1 MPDFIN
7 KKISEAVDL
16 LCVPA
21 SRFKTNEISVNIA
34 MPLKKETASDFAL
47 AISAVSRKGRAYPD
61 MTALNVKKDKL
72 YGASLTANIQK
83 VGELQVMKLGVTSL
97 DDRFSFDGERISVSC
112 LELLLSLLFE
122 PLFDENSM
130 FREEDLNAEKRVLLE
145 KIAAEENDKRIYAV
159 RRLEEIMFA
168 DEPYGINRF
177 GCAEMIKAATP
188 KSVTDAWKAML
199 TKGKILVT
207 VVGNIDMPAA
217 EKLIKERFSSVER
230 NYEPVPKT
238 VFVPV
243 ADKVNEVCQ
252 KENIQQ
258 GKLVLGFRVDMKPDD
273 ERAAAMRSFCDA
285 FGGGPYSKLFANVRE
300 KMSLCYYCSARYVRQ
315 KSYIYIQCGCEEENM
330 QKAVDEIINQLEE
343 MKKGN
348 CTSELDSSKIAVGDL
363 LRSVSDMSTGI
374 EAWYSSQIA
383 DDKFISP
390 GQSAELNNS
399 VTLDD
404 VVACAKLL
412 SLDTVYRLV
421 SDKEDER

>member
-1 MPDFIN
+1 MPDYIN

-34 MPLKKETASDFAL
+34 MPLKKETAADFAL

-72 YGASLTANIQK
+72 YGATLTANVQK

-97 DDRFSFDGERISVSC
+97 DDRFSFDGESISVSC

-130 FREEDLNAEKRVLLE
+130 FREEDLNSEKRVLLE

-159 RRLEEIMFA
+159 RRMEEIMFA
-168 DEPYGINRF
+168 DEPYGTNRL
-177 GCAEMIKAATP
+177 GCAESIKAATP
-188 KSVTDAWKAML
+188 KSVTDAWKTML
-199 TKGKILVT
+199 SKGKILVT

-217 EKLIKERFSSVER
+217 EKLIKERFDSVER
-230 NYEPVPKT
+230 NYEPVSKT
-238 VFVPV
+238 VFVPR
-243 ADKVNEVCQ
+243 ADKVNEVCE

-330 QKAVDEIINQLEE
+330 QKAVDEIMNQLEE
-343 MKKGN
+343 IKKGN
-348 CTSELDSSKIAVGDL
+348 CTSELDSSRIALGDL
-363 LRSVSDMSTGI
+363 LRSVSDMPTGI

-390 GQSAELNNS
+390 NQSAELNNS